1 MAHYAYISN
10 EKFTVADRAR
20 LEEARGEKDAI
31 IHDNMDS
38 DGYKA
43 IKNLYQGKN
52 TSDTLEA
59 LQSDLRDLWLDIDS
73 EPSQEEINALN
84 ASIQAEKDKLKA
96 EANELLV
103 QMEELA
109 NQGTEVITTE
119 ITELET
125 KITNTPYVVTKVI
138 TGVSEV
144 KYVSGDSTAQQ
155 EEIKVL
161 EESKKDIEYNSIEDE
176 YPAEL
181 KAIDDQIQALIQE
194 IQNIPQV
201 EVDNTLYWEGWYRHQ
216 AGVQAVRRM
225 SYNTQGGVHK
235 NGGTPFRKNYAGIG
249 YMYDPVRDAFYAPQP
264 YPSWTLNED
273 TCYWEAPVARPEG
286 MDWHWNEPT
295 LEWIDKP
302 GYKMHSNF
310 IYSEEQQRWVPPVE
324 YPNDGSNYW
333 WNEEVLE
340 WVFISSTQPYPS
352 WTWNTETK
360 IWEAPTPKP
369 NSDSP
374 ITQYTWNEE
383 TLTWEEI

>member
-10 EKFTVADRAR
+10 EQFTVADRTR
-20 LEEARGEKDAI
+20 LEEARHEKDVI
-31 IHDNMDS
+31 IHNNMDS

-43 IKNLYQGKN
+43 IKDLYYGKN

-59 LQSDLRDLWLDIDS
+59 LQSDLNALYSDINIM
-73 EPSQEEINALN
+73 PAQEEIDALN

-96 EANELLV
+96 EADALLV

-109 NQGTEVITTE
+109 NQDTEDLTAE

-144 KYVSGDSTAQQ
+144 KYTPGDASAQNEQ
-155 EEIKVL
+155 IFNL
-161 EESKKDIEYNSIEDE
+161 EQSKEGIEDATE
-176 YPAEL
+176 PQ
-181 KAIDDQIQALIQE
+181 AIDDQIQALIEE

-235 NGGTPFRKNYAGIG
+235 LGGTPFRKNYAGVG
-249 YMYDPVRDAFYAPQP
+249 YMYDPVRDAFYVPQP
-264 YPSWTLNED
+264 YPSWILNED

-302 GYKMHSNF
+302 GKKMHSNF

-324 YPNDGSNYW
+324 YPNDGSLYM
-333 WNEEVLE
+333 WNQETTK
-340 WVFISSTQPYPS
+340 WDFITSNSPYSS
-352 WTWNTETK
+352 WIWNTETK
-360 IWEAPTPKP
+360 VWEAPTPKP
-369 NSDSP
+369 VSVFP
-374 ITQYTWNEE
+374 FTAYTWNEE